1 VSSYVL
7 SFLSLKLSAAIVSAA
22 DRGADLAL
30 NREGDQCL
38 RPPSFPKISSVDNS
52 KKSLGLAADRE
63 GTADSSP
70 GLTPG
75 SEMTRVLVSAR
86 KPHAARN
93 VVALMSLLGVSMLA
107 AAPASRVLRFDRFEL
122 DVRAGELR
130 KAGVKLRLQGQPI
143 QVLAALLNSAG
154 ELVTREELQAQL
166 WPAETFVD
174 FDHSLHNAIAR
185 IREALGDSAGTP
197 RYIET
202 LPRRGYRFIGTVER
216 IGFEEPLRSAPIEPP
231 LLSSEAPVVPVQSRR
246 RTIFIAIAALLMV
259 VAVAVVL
266 LLTLSHRAS
275 ATPSVRSIAVLPLAN
290 FSGDPAQ
297 EYFVDGMT
305 DELITDLA
313 KIGSLRV
320 ISRTSVMRYKG
331 TKKSLP
337 EIARELNV
345 DGIIEGSVTRSGQ
358 RVRIT
363 AQLLYGPTDK
373 HLWAEAYERDLGDV
387 LSLQSEVAQAIAQQV
402 RAQLTPQQQAR
413 FRTVRPVNPEAY
425 DAYLKG
431 RYYLSNEFTMAQ
443 PLNLAKTYFEE
454 AVQKDPGFAP
464 AYSGLADAYL
474 YLAMFRQIS
483 PASAYRPAEEALR
496 QASALDSSI
505 GEIHDTLAV
514 LSWRYNWDWD
524 ATERELNQAIALA
537 PSYICAHEDRAQYLA
552 FRGRRSEAEAE
563 MTKIREFD
571 TSVSSILTEAGVDYQ
586 LRDFDRL
593 LEVSRRGVA
602 LNPNEWLEHYYL
614 GIGYEGTG
622 KQLESIAEYQKAV
635 ELSGGDQDATAELAH
650 AYAGVGRTAETRKIL
665 RDLEQK
671 SAKVNVSP
679 YFIATLYAAL
689 GDKDTAFKFLEK
701 AYREKSLDISWHLKA
716 DLRIDHLRS
725 DPRYQSL
732 LRRVGLKD

>member
-1 VSSYVL
+1 
-7 SFLSLKLSAAIVSAA
+7 
-22 DRGADLAL
+22 
-30 NREGDQCL
+30 
-38 RPPSFPKISSVDNS
+38 
-52 KKSLGLAADRE
+52 
-63 GTADSSP
+63 
-70 GLTPG
+70 
-75 SEMTRVLVSAR
+75 
-86 KPHAARN
+86 
-93 VVALMSLLGVSMLA
+93 MLA
-107 AAPASRVLRFDRFEL
+107 AAPASRVLRFDSFEL
-122 DVRAGELR
+122 DVRAAELR

-143 QVLAALLNSAG
+143 QVLATLLNNAG
-154 ELVTREELQAQL
+154 ALVTREELRAQI

-185 IREALGDSAGTP
+185 LREALGESAGTP

-216 IGFEEPLRSAPIEPP
+216 VGLEEPLPSGPTEPSP
-231 LLSSEAPVVPVQSRR
+231 SRESPVAPVRSRTR
-246 RTIFIAIAALLMV
+246 AILVAALLMMV
-259 VAVAVVL
+259 VIAAVLVL
-266 LLTLSHRAS
+266 IPTLSHRAS

-313 KIGSLRV
+313 KIGALRV

-331 TKKSLP
+331 TKKGLP

-345 DGIIEGSVTRSGQ
+345 DGIVEGSVTRSGQ

-387 LSLQSEVAQAIAQQV
+387 LSLQSDVAQAIAQQV

-413 FRTVRPVNPEAY
+413 FGVARPVNPEAY

-431 RYYLSNEFTMAQ
+431 RYYLSNQFTMAQ
-443 PLNLAKTYFEE
+443 PLNMAKTYFEE
-454 AVQKDPGFAP
+454 AVRKDSGFAP
-464 AYSGLADAYL
+464 AFSGLADAYL
-474 YLAMFRQIS
+474 YLAIFRQMS
-483 PASAYRPAEEALR
+483 AESAYRSAEEADRHAL
-496 QASALDSSI
+496 ALDDSI
-505 GEIHDTLAV
+505 GEAHDTLAI

-537 PSYICAHEDRAQYLA
+537 PSYICAHEDRAEYLA

-571 TSVSSILTEAGVDYQ
+571 TSVSSTLTEAAVDYQ

-593 LEVSRRGVA
+593 LEASRRGVA
-602 LNPNEWLEHYYL
+602 LNPNEWLEHFYL
-614 GIGYEGTG
+614 GVGYEGTG

-635 ELSGGDQDATAELAH
+635 ELSGGDQDAIVALAH
-650 AYAGVGRTAETRKIL
+650 AYAGVGRRAETQKIL
-665 RDLEQK
+665 RELVQK
-671 SAKVNVSP
+671 STKVNVSP
-679 YFIATLYAAL
+679 YFTATLYAAL

-701 AYREKSLDISWHLKA
+701 AYLEKSLDISWHLKA
-716 DLRIDHLRS
+716 DLRIDNLRS
-725 DPRYQSL
+725 DPRYQNL
-732 LRRVGLKD
+732 LRRAGLKD

>member
-1 VSSYVL
+1 
-7 SFLSLKLSAAIVSAA
+7 
-22 DRGADLAL
+22 
-30 NREGDQCL
+30 
-38 RPPSFPKISSVDNS
+38 
-52 KKSLGLAADRE
+52 
-63 GTADSSP
+63 
-70 GLTPG
+70 
-75 SEMTRVLVSAR
+75 
-86 KPHAARN
+86 
-93 VVALMSLLGVSMLA
+93 MLA
-107 AAPASRVLRFDRFEL
+107 AAPASRVLRFDSFEL
-122 DVRAGELR
+122 DVRAAELR

-143 QVLAALLNSAG
+143 QVLATLLNNAG
-154 ELVTREELQAQL
+154 ALVTREELRAQI

-185 IREALGDSAGTP
+185 LREALGESAGTP

-216 IGFEEPLRSAPIEPP
+216 VGLEEPLPSGPTEPSP
-231 LLSSEAPVVPVQSRR
+231 SRESPVAPVRSRTR
-246 RTIFIAIAALLMV
+246 AILVAALLMMV
-259 VAVAVVL
+259 VIAAVLVL
-266 LLTLSHRAS
+266 IPTLSHRAS

-313 KIGSLRV
+313 KIGALRV

-331 TKKSLP
+331 TKKGLP

-345 DGIIEGSVTRSGQ
+345 DGIVEGSVTRSGQ

-387 LSLQSEVAQAIAQQV
+387 LSLQSDVAQAIAQQV

-413 FRTVRPVNPEAY
+413 FGVARPVNPEAY

-431 RYYLSNEFTMAQ
+431 RYYLSNQFTMAQ
-443 PLNLAKTYFEE
+443 PLNMAKTYFEE
-454 AVQKDPGFAP
+454 AVRKDSGFAP
-464 AYSGLADAYL
+464 AFSGLADAYL
-474 YLAMFRQIS
+474 YLAIFRQMS
-483 PASAYRPAEEALR
+483 AESAYRSAEEADRHAL
-496 QASALDSSI
+496 ALDDSI
-505 GEIHDTLAV
+505 GDAHDTLAI

-537 PSYICAHEDRAQYLA
+537 PSYICAHEDRAEYLA

-571 TSVSSILTEAGVDYQ
+571 TSVSSTLTEAAVDYQ

-593 LEVSRRGVA
+593 LEASRRGVA
-602 LNPNEWLEHYYL
+602 LNPNEWLEHFYL
-614 GIGYEGTG
+614 GVGYEGTG

-635 ELSGGDQDATAELAH
+635 ELSGGDQDAIVALAH
-650 AYAGVGRTAETRKIL
+650 AYAGVGRRAETQKIL
-665 RDLEQK
+665 RELVQK
-671 SAKVNVSP
+671 STKVNVSP
-679 YFIATLYAAL
+679 YFTATLYAAL

-701 AYREKSLDISWHLKA
+701 AYLEKSLDISWHLKA
-716 DLRIDHLRS
+716 DLRIDNLRS
-725 DPRYQSL
+725 DPRYQNL
-732 LRRVGLKD
+732 LRRAGLKD